1 MKRIAILSMLLTAT
15 LLCLSCE
22 DDEHFDHYGN
32 GYDMNVAFRHVDLT
46 GATTLALAAESGS
59 ARVMTR
65 GEGDNN
71 GQPQFNYASPL
82 YKVSADGTMVEVSY
96 DVEVVTK
103 SKDHETDE
111 TIETRDSLTTNLRLK
126 IEYIYAI
133 SDKWL
138 LLCNC
143 CYDYPGYDELPD
155 GNLKASVNRLLVD
168 QNNINMNYM
177 VRLSDG
183 ALFLLDQGPS
193 TPSLCNPGMVHTQN
207 DVQGVIEIIGRD
219 IYYLDHNPSL
229 ARMEDRGNVLDV
241 SYVLNSSF
249 YIDFLLNTG
258 SVLGVIPSFAQD
270 GSRVQGR
277 PSVIFPGGNEAVAIQ
292 GTAATDKDFDLMLV
306 DNELYLSRN
315 NGYTQEEI
323 DYPLSRASFIVG
335 ETEYTPNLQ
344 TSEFDWQ
351 TNYSIYNVT
360 VPEGSKITIKD
371 SDGTVYKVCECDYF
385 SIPDNVTVVCEI
397 RKEQELSGYTEYVFP
412 EGTYE
417 FYFQLAEW
425 GGMMQFAPEGWSSAR
440 EPDFQFGCDR
450 YTRGDKAAFYKVVIE
465 DGVPSLTEEPVLT
478 YFGPTPHLTTH
489 GQSYYDCRH
498 NHFITGGVVS
508 WFGEKGGRAILCR
521 ADLVNSTYN
530 EVELPTH
537 FPQNLNEFH
546 DGVAY
551 VADGNTGYYEC
562 SLSTVQ
568 ETLVPIDLTALSQYR
583 SSMTTDLSAPKY
595 DNALGVLVMTAYLQD
610 GTRLTVYVDV
620 DGPDKAKAR
629 VFATQAHGAGV
640 VISSL
645 VRLN

>member
-1 MKRIAILSMLLTAT
+1 MKRIGILSMLLTAT

-22 DDEHFDHYGN
+22 DDDHFDHGGN
-32 GYDMNVAFRHVDLT
+32 GYDMSVAFRHVDLS
-46 GATTLALAAESGS
+46 GATTLALAAEAGS

-65 GEGDNN
+65 GEGDNQ
-71 GQPQFNYASPL
+71 GQSQFNYASPL
-82 YKVSADGTMVEVSY
+82 YKVSDDGTMVEVSY
-96 DVEVVTK
+96 DVEVVTT

-111 TIETRDSLTTNLRLK
+111 TIETRDSLTANLRLT

-155 GNLKASVNRLLVD
+155 GNMKTSINRLLVNP
-168 QNNINMNYM
+168 NNNNRNYM
-177 VRLSDG
+177 VRLEDG
-183 ALFLLDQGPS
+183 ALFMLDHGVTNPS
-193 TPSLCNPGMVHTQN
+193 ICRPGTVHTQD
-207 DVQGVIEIIGRD
+207 DVQGVIELIGRD
-219 IYYLDHNPSL
+219 IYYLDNNPSL
-229 ARMEDRGNVLDV
+229 ARMEDRGNILDV
-241 SYVLNSSF
+241 SYVLNSGF
-249 YIDFLLNTG
+249 FIDFILNTG
-258 SVLGVIPSFAQD
+258 SMMGVLPTFSQD
-270 GSRVQGR
+270 GSRVKGR
-277 PSVIFPGGNEAVAIQ
+277 PSVIFPGVNEAVAIE
-292 GTAATDKDFDLMLV
+292 GTSATDKDVDLMLV
-306 DNELYLSRN
+306 DNELYVSRN

-323 DYPLSRASFIVG
+323 EYPLSRASFIVG

-344 TSEFDWQ
+344 TSEFDWRA
-351 TNYSIYNVT
+351 NYSIYNVT

-371 SDGTVYKVCECDYF
+371 SNGTVYKVCECDWF
-385 SIPDNVTVVCEI
+385 SIPDGVTVVCEL

-417 FYFQLAEW
+417 FYFQLSEW
-425 GGMMQFAPEGWSSAR
+425 QCMMQFAPEGWSSAQD
-440 EPDFQFGCDR
+440 PDFQFGSDR
-450 YTRGDKAAFYKVVIE
+450 YTRGNKAAFYKVVME

-478 YFGPTPHLTTH
+478 YFGPTPRLTTQ
-489 GQSYYDCRH
+489 GRSYYDCRH

-508 WFGEKGGRAILCR
+508 WFEEGSAILCR
-521 ADLVNSTYN
+521 ADLVESTYS
-530 EVELPTH
+530 EVELPPH
-537 FPQNLNEFH
+537 FPQDLNEFH

-551 VADGNTGYYEC
+551 VPNGNTGYYEC

-595 DNALGVLVMTAYLQD
+595 DKALGVLVMTAYLQD
-610 GTRLTVYVDV
+610 GTRLTVYIDV